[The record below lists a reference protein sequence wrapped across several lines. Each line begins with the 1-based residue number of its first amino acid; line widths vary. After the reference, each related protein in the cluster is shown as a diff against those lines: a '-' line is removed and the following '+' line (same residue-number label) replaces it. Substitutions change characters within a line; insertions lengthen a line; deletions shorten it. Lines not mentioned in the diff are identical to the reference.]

1 MVLVVTICGL
11 GGDDQLQF
19 VLVSHSAQV
28 RGKPNGVLLVAHL
41 GRLPY
46 DHKYG
51 TIMFLFFREQK
62 LTIKQQDD
70 PEMCGCKV
78 ISLLGVNI
86 QP

>member
-41 GRLPY
+41 GRFPY

-51 TIMFLFFREQK
+51 TIMFLFF
-62 LTIKQQDD
+62 LGT
-70 PEMCGCKV
+70 KV
-78 ISLLGVNI
+78 DHKKTR
-86 QP
+86 